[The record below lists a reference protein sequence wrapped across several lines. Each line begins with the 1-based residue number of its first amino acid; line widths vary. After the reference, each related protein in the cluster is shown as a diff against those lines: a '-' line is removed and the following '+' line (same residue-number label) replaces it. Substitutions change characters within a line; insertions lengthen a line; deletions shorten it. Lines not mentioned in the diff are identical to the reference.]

1 MVPHCLT
8 KGLHLHMDGIAL
20 SSNLSGLPTPI
31 SAHFLLQYPLAL
43 NHLCPLSYSHS
54 DVLCPTQCVSEEQTA
69 TTGKHQRC
77 ITEFLHCPETKNA
90 EEQCQTLRPNVRT
103 YRCRGTCGTFA
114 GKRHPKALGKRL
126 QFEQER
132 VEHQEK
138 KETMRRSTCEQQ
150 LYRDF
155 VKAMLPLESHGTG
168 PERLRSVAAKWKA
181 QQPRVHQL
189 AQENRSVF

>member
-1 MVPHCLT
+1 MASRLLT
-8 KGLHLHMDGIAL
+8 
-20 SSNLSGLPTPI
+20 SPLPTKR
-31 SAHFLLQYPLAL
+31 
-43 NHLCPLSYSHS
+43 
-54 DVLCPTQCVSEEQTA
+54 VSEEQTA
-69 TTGKHQRC
+69 TTEKHQRC
-77 ITEFLHCPETKNA
+77 ITEFLHCPESKNA
-90 EEQCQTLRPNVRT
+90 EEQCQDLRPEVRT

-114 GKRHPKALGKRL
+114 GKRPPKALGKRL